1 MVVGLLGVVG
11 VVAAKLVEL
20 VSILVTEHVPPH
32 VHYMAGNLVL
42 AHRVNSTPVLIGD
55 VLVSATY
62 NACISYVLPLK
73 NTPNGAN
80 EKGHFRSTKSC
91 RKEPLSYLQSD
102 ILSERVPVKTW
113 INNYVFVFSDLM
125 PFFVEILLICVCLRP
140 TQKKAL
146 NDNVRRTLLPL
157 SRCLAVD

>member
-1 MVVGLLGVVG
+1 M
-11 VVAAKLVEL
+11 
-20 VSILVTEHVPPH
+20 H
-32 VHYMAGNLVL
+32 
-42 AHRVNSTPVLIGD
+42 
-55 VLVSATY
+55 
-62 NACISYVLPLK
+62 PLK

-80 EKGHFRSTKSC
+80 EKGHFRSTKSY

-102 ILSERVPVKTW
+102 ILSEVIVL
-113 INNYVFVFSDLM
+113 VFSDLM